1 MRFAQVDINGTMTS
15 FLDIYNAGTQMT
27 DDNGQG
33 AAGMRN
39 IVNSFLDY
47 AKGSQGYYGAFVVNM
62 HSDNWYGWSYA
73 GEDQIVALAQA
84 HDIPVVSGRQLV
96 DWLDGRNS
104 SSFAR

>member
-1 MRFAQVDINGTMTS
+1 
-15 FLDIYNAGTQMT
+15 MT

-39 IVNSFLDY
+39 IVELFFDY

-73 GEDQIVALAQA
+73 ET
-84 HDIPVVSGRQLV
+84 R
-96 DWLDGRNS
+96 S
-104 SSFAR
+104 SP